1 MAKVDKSKE
10 IIGTPPI
17 GLLPKN
23 NYKYNIN
30 SKEVIINIPIDD
42 NIVGISDIF
51 DAENNV
57 FYMRNISDIL
67 IKLELYPKLKQNQLF
82 SPSVVLFKKK
92 AVEIIGNV
100 ITMIE

>member
-1 MAKVDKSKE
+1 MVKVNNNKE
-10 IIGTPPI
+10 VVGTPPI

-23 NYKYNIN
+23 NYKFNIG
-30 SKEVIINIPIDD
+30 SKEIIINIPIDD
-42 NIVGISDIF
+42 DIVGISDIF
-51 DAENNV
+51 DAENNI
-57 FYMRNISDIL
+57 FYMCNISDIL

-82 SPSVVLFKKK
+82 SPTVVLFKKK